1 MWPLLQEEYV
11 LDSFTELIPGCSKK
25 SADHY
30 LVYRHVNQ
38 VWLRYDNEMVK
49 KANLSENFRINLAF
63 FRHVHTSTAVNYEID
78 FAVIKQGRARRSVS
92 FAMATDIDVPQ
103 KLAKLSGTESG
114 EKSLPCKS
122 SAIPSSSAGTSE
134 SVEDPSS
141 VIPVQSEGAD
151 SIPTPSVLEKTS
163 TVKGVTSAS
172 DPGGTE
178 DFDLEQPAGIES
190 TENVTDNTQ
199 SDLVI
204 TNVRSVSEISSSEVP
219 DTSKSEGQSAE
230 DLPPLELNKH
240 LHVAIEH
247 YPNLL

>member
-1 MWPLLQEEYV
+1 M
-11 LDSFTELIPGCSKK
+11 
-25 SADHY
+25 
-30 LVYRHVNQ
+30 
-38 VWLRYDNEMVK
+38 
-49 KANLSENFRINLAF
+49 
-63 FRHVHTSTAVNYEID
+63 
-78 FAVIKQGRARRSVS
+78 
-92 FAMATDIDVPQ
+92 
-103 KLAKLSGTESG
+103 AKLSGTESG

-219 DTSKSEGQSAE
+219 DTSKSGGAVS
-230 DLPPLELNKH
+230 
-240 LHVAIEH
+240 
-247 YPNLL
+247 